1 MSSSLPL
8 PDGRSLSYVDLG
20 AADGPVVLVLDG
32 PGSRG
37 LARAAAR
44 AAGDLD
50 LGIRL
55 IAPDRPGFLGSTA
68 VDGKSFAGVAADL
81 LVLADRLGL
90 ERFGLLGQSGGTPY
104 ALALAAA
111 AGDRVTGLAFCGALS
126 PLGEADAMQD
136 VGGPMKVPFT
146 LARRAPVLLSPLM
159 KAGARQVRK
168 DPKKAAQRF
177 AAGLP
182 SGDRAVLD
190 RPEYW
195 AIHEEETGSA
205 IADPAAFAHEA
216 RMLAQPWDIDLAAIT
231 APVAFWVGERD
242 LTHPPVMSRRM
253 AQRLGGAP
261 VHVVPDAATFGLL
274 ERYPDALAFATRR

>member
-1 MSSSLPL
+1 MSSSSLPL
-8 PDGRSLSYVDLG
+8 PDGRTLSYLVLG
-20 AADGPVVLVLDG
+20 AADGPTVLVLDG

-37 LARAAAR
+37 LARAASAP
-44 AAGDLD
+44 AAG
-50 LGIRL
+50 LGVRL
-55 IAPDRPGFLGSTA
+55 VAPDRPGFLGSTA
-68 VDGKSFAGVAADL
+68 VDDKSFAGVARDL
-81 LVLADRLGL
+81 LALTDALGL
-90 ERFGLLGQSGGTPY
+90 ERFGLLAQSGGTPY

-111 AGDRVTGLAFCGALS
+111 AGDRVSGLAFCGAIS
-126 PLGEADAMQD
+126 PLGEPDAMQD

-146 LARRAPVLLSPLM
+146 LARRVPVLLSPLM

-177 AAGLP
+177 ADGLP
-182 SGDRAVLD
+182 SAERAVLD

-195 AIHEEETGSA
+195 AIHEQETASA

-216 RMLAQPWDIDLAAIT
+216 RMLARPWDIDLAAVT

-242 LTHPPVMSRRM
+242 VTHPPVMSRRM

-274 ERYPDALAFATRR
+274 GVYPDALAFAAGR

>member
-1 MSSSLPL
+1 MTSSLPL
-8 PDGRSLSYVDLG
+8 PDGRTLSYLELG
-20 AADGPVVLVLDG
+20 APVGPAVLVLDG

-37 LARAAAR
+37 LARAAAPPAR
-44 AAGDLD
+44 D
-50 LGIRL
+50 LGVRL
-55 IAPDRPGFLGSTA
+55 IAPDRPGLHGSTA
-68 VDGKSFAGVAADL
+68 VPDKSFAGVAADL
-81 LVLADRLGL
+81 LALADGLGL
-90 ERFGLLGQSGGTPY
+90 ERFGLLAQSGGTPY
-104 ALALAAA
+104 ALALAAL
-111 AGDRVTGLAFCGALS
+111 AGDRVTGLSFCGAIS
-126 PLGEADAMQD
+126 PLGEPDAMQD

-177 AAGLP
+177 ADSLP
-182 SGDRAVLD
+182 AADKAVLD

-216 RMLAQPWDIDLAAIT
+216 RMLAQPWNVDLAAIS

-253 AQRLGGAP
+253 AERLGGAP

-274 ERYPDALAFATRR
+274 GAYPDALAFATRR

>member
-8 PDGRSLSYVDLG
+8 PDGRTLSYLPLG
-20 AADGPVVLVLDG
+20 SPDGPAVLVLDG

-37 LARAAAR
+37 LARAAALP
-44 AAGDLD
+44 AAE

-55 IAPDRPGFLGSTA
+55 VAPDRPGFLASSS
-68 VDGKSFAGVAADL
+68 VDDKSFAGVARDL
-81 LVLADRLGL
+81 LVLADALGL
-90 ERFGLLGQSGGTPY
+90 DRFGLLAQSGGTPY

-111 AGDRVTGLAFCGALS
+111 AGDRVTGLAFCGAIS
-126 PLGEADAMQD
+126 PLGEPDAMQD

-177 AAGLP
+177 AGGLP
-182 SGDRAVLD
+182 PADRAVLE

-195 AIHEEETGSA
+195 AIHEQETGSA
-205 IADPAAFAHEA
+205 ISDPAAFAHEA
-216 RMLAQPWDIDLAAIT
+216 RMLARPWDVDLAAIT

-274 ERYPDALAFATRR
+274 AVYPDALAFATRR